1 MMEKKKAFHGSDL
14 ELIEKE
20 FGVKK
25 ENIINFAA
33 NVNPMGISPLLKE
46 ELTKHINIIETYP
59 DRNYTDLR
67 ASIGKYCACNP
78 EYITV
83 GNGSTELISLMAQ
96 FIHPEKALI
105 IGPTYSEYGHEI
117 GLSGGSITYFE
128 LKESEDF
135 RLNIEALFTE
145 LQKTHYDMLVICN
158 PNNPTS
164 GIISQDILSLIMQLC
179 KDLGTFI
186 MIDETYMEF
195 SRNEARAFA
204 APLTERFDNF
214 IVLRGISKFFA
225 SPGLRLG
232 YAITKNEELLNKIR
246 TEQNPWSVNS
256 IAALAGTVM
265 YNDSEYIRKTKDFM
279 HKEQTR
285 LYDIFKAS
293 DKYKPYP
300 ADANFILLKIL
311 DERLDASSLFE
322 LCIRNNFMIRN
333 CDSFPFLS
341 DRFIRFCFMSR
352 EDNDKLTNLLLNA

>member
-1 MMEKKKAFHGSDL
+1 MEKKKSFHGSDI

-25 ENIINFAA
+25 EDIVNFAA
-33 NVNPMGISPLLKE
+33 NVNPFGISPLLKD
-46 ELTKHINIIETYP
+46 ELVKHINIIETYP
-59 DRNYTDLR
+59 DKNYAELR
-67 ASIGKYCACNP
+67 ASIGAYCSCDP

-105 IGPTYSEYGHEI
+105 LGPTYSEYGHEI

-128 LKESEDF
+128 LKESDDF
-135 RLNIEALFTE
+135 KLNIEELFRE
-145 LQKTHYDMLVICN
+145 LQRVHYDMLVICN

-164 GIISQDILSLIMQLC
+164 GIIPQDVLSLIMQLC
-179 KDLGTFI
+179 KDLNTFI

-195 SRNEARAFA
+195 SVHEENATA

-214 IVLRGISKFFA
+214 IVLRGVSKFFA

-232 YAITKNEELLNKIR
+232 YAITRNKELLNKIR
-246 TEQNPWSVNS
+246 TEQNPWTVNS

-265 YNDSEYIRKTKDFM
+265 YKDSEYIKKTKDFM
-279 HKEQTR
+279 HEEQR
-285 LYDIFKAS
+285 RIYEIFSKS
-293 DKYKPYP
+293 DKYKPYT

-311 DERLDASSLFE
+311 DEKLDASSLFE
-322 LCIRNNFMIRN
+322 LAIKNNMMIRN

-352 EDNDKLTNLLLNA
+352 EDNDKLINLLLNA

>member
-1 MMEKKKAFHGSDL
+1 MEKKKAFHGSDL

-25 ENIINFAA
+25 EDIVNFAA
-33 NVNPMGISPLLKE
+33 NVNPFGISPLMKE
-46 ELTKHINIIETYP
+46 ELSKHVNVIETYP

-67 ASIGKYCACNP
+67 KAIGEYCSCNP

-96 FIHPEKALI
+96 FIHPAKALI

-117 GLSGGSITYFE
+117 GLSGGDITYFE
-128 LKESEDF
+128 LKEEEDF
-135 RLNIEALFTE
+135 RLNIESLFTE
-145 LQKTHYDMLVICN
+145 LQRVHYDMLVICN

-164 GIISQDILSLIMQLC
+164 GIITQDVLSLIMQLC
-179 KDLGTFI
+179 KDLNTFI

-195 SRNEARAFA
+195 SEHEAYAIA

-214 IVLRGISKFFA
+214 IVLRGVSKFFA

-232 YAITKNEELLNKIR
+232 YAITRNEELLKKIR

-256 IAALAGTVM
+256 IAAFAGTVM
-265 YNDSEYIRKTKDFM
+265 YQDKDYIKKTKEFM
-279 HKEQTR
+279 HEEQKR
-285 LYDIFKAS
+285 IYDIFAKS
-293 DKYKPYP
+293 DKYKPYT

-311 DERLDASSLFE
+311 DEKLDAANLFE
-322 LCIRNNFMIRN
+322 LAIRNNFMIRN

-341 DRFIRFCFMSR
+341 DRYIRFCFMKR
-352 EDNDKLTNLLLNA
+352 EDNDKLIELLLNA

>member
-1 MMEKKKAFHGSDL
+1 MEKRKSFHGSDL

-20 FGVKK
+20 FGIKK

-33 NVNPMGISPLLKE
+33 NVNPFGISSLLKD
-46 ELTKHINIIETYP
+46 ELIKHINIIETYP

-67 ASIGKYCACNP
+67 AAIGAYVNCNP
-78 EYITV
+78 DYITV

-96 FIHPEKALI
+96 FIHPNKALI

-117 GLSGGSITYFE
+117 GLSGGNITCFE

-135 RLNIEALFTE
+135 RLNIEELFTE
-145 LQKTHYDMLVICN
+145 LQRVHYDMLVICN

-179 KDLGTFI
+179 KDLNTFI

-195 SRNEARAFA
+195 SRNESIATA

-214 IVLRGISKFFA
+214 IVLRGVSKFFA

-232 YAITKNEELLNKIR
+232 YAITRNEELLHKIR

-256 IAALAGTVM
+256 IAAFAGTVM
-265 YNDSEYIRKTKDFM
+265 YNDKEYIKKTKDFM
-279 HKEQTR
+279 HEEQTR
-285 LYDIFKAS
+285 IYNAFAES
-293 DKYKPYP
+293 RKYKPYT
-300 ADANFILLKIL
+300 ADANFLY
-311 DERLDASSLFE
+311 R
-322 LCIRNNFMIRN
+322 
-333 CDSFPFLS
+333 
-341 DRFIRFCFMSR
+341 
-352 EDNDKLTNLLLNA
+352 

>member
-1 MMEKKKAFHGSDL
+1 MEKKKAFHGSDL

-33 NVNPMGISPLLKE
+33 NVNPLGISPLLKD
-46 ELTKHINIIETYP
+46 ELTRHINIIETYP

-67 ASIGKYCACNP
+67 ASIGNYCSCNP

-83 GNGSTELISLMAQ
+83 GNGSTELISLMAK
-96 FIHPEKALI
+96 FIHPDKALI
-105 IGPTYSEYGHEI
+105 LGPTYSEYGHEI
-117 GLSGGSITYFE
+117 GLSGGNITYFE

-135 RLNIEALFTE
+135 RLNLEALFTE
-145 LQKTHYDMLVICN
+145 LQSTHYDMLVICN

-164 GIISQDILSLIMQLC
+164 GIISQDVLSLIMQLC
-179 KDLGTFI
+179 KDLNTFI

-195 SRNEARAFA
+195 SRNEDKASA

-214 IVLRGISKFFA
+214 IVLRGVSKFFA

-232 YAITKNEELLNKIR
+232 YAITRNEKLLNKIR

-265 YNDSEYIRKTKDFM
+265 YQDTEYIEKTKKFM
-279 HKEQTR
+279 HEEQVR
-285 LYDIFKAS
+285 LYDVFKAS

-300 ADANFILLKIL
+300 ADANFMLLKIL
-311 DERLDASSLFE
+311 DERLDAGNLFE
-322 LCIRNNFMIRN
+322 LAIRNNYMIRN

-341 DRFIRFCFMSR
+341 DRFIRFCFMKK
-352 EDNDKLTNLLLNA
+352 EDNDALVNLLLNA